1 MNFEFFFFLIFMSV
15 ISFAQEET
23 VVGNLSAKSAILMEI
38 STGKVLMELNPDE
51 KLSPASI
58 TKVMT
63 ILLVF
68 EALEEGKIALE
79 DKVTASNNASSKGG
93 SQIWLKEG
101 EVMSVHELLKA
112 TVIASANDAC
122 TALGEY
128 VAGDETTFVSMM
140 NEKAKALGMT
150 NTTVNKNGKA
160 IGPSR
165 DASNSSI
172 SKLNEITVEQFL
184 SLLSTDDETWKNM
197 VDMTYADINIIITS
211 VNGAA
216 NKIKA
221 KQYLKNHP
229 VEGKNTDFKFIF
241 QNVDE
246 SNIEGYAYKFTG
258 MYNCPFTKEASPVF
272 IIFYSNN
279 DEYVEQKNG
288 TSILAKGTI
297 NNIGTDELIGFSI
310 SSITV
315 FE

>member
-1 MNFEFFFFLIFMSV
+1 MKKIIVFLISV
-15 ISFAQEET
+15 LLCFSSMNAQ
-23 VVGNLSAKSAILMEI
+23 SLME
-38 STGKVLMELNPDE
+38 SLNGFS
-51 KLSPASI
+51 K
-58 TKVMT
+58 T
-63 ILLVF
+63 
-68 EALEEGKIALE
+68 KIATGTIPEGREILPAVYQYVKGYTVADGNFGE
-79 DKVTASNNASSKGG
+79 CKFLALDPINNFFRINQYIIYKSGLGYSKQLSTFEVTC
-93 SQIWLKEG
+93 EG
-101 EVMSVHELLKA
+101 NIF
-112 TVIASANDAC
+112 TVN
-122 TALGEY
+122 
-128 VAGDETTFVSMM
+128 
-140 NEKAKALGMT
+140 ALGMT

-172 SKLNEITVEQFL
+172 SKLNEITVEQIL
-184 SLLSTDDETWKNM
+184 SLLSTDDETWNNM

-310 SSITV
+310 SSITI